1 MEVKEVFFSS
11 EDYASSI
18 ANYVRTYFQGNGYNL
33 LTPAAYELAL
43 AEWIGGLEDVRK
55 VYTNLYK
62 RYASDYKKFTDL
74 VMQVNMLSWA
84 NNTLIR
90 QGFDGRGEYLEFY
103 SELYYEARDSFYDTY
118 SGNEEAC
125 DYYFNTTD

>member
-1 MEVKEVFFSS
+1 MEVKEVFLSS

-18 ANYVRTYFQGNGYNL
+18 ANYVRAYFQGNGYNL

-43 AEWIGGLEDVRK
+43 AEWIGGLEDVKK
-55 VYTNLYK
+55 VYGNLFARYK
-62 RYASDYKKFTDL
+62 EDYKKLTDL

-84 NNTLIR
+84 NDTLMR
-90 QGFDGRGEYLEFY
+90 QGFEGREEYLEFY
-103 SELYYEARDSFYDTY
+103 SELYYKAKDSFYDIY